1 MAVAYDNT
9 ASATGGGGGTSYSAS
24 HLLAAAGNSRILVA
38 KFFGVGPSNAAT
50 KFSSVLCN
58 GVAPTGQLT
67 PDVEYNR
74 YGNYGSVSVYY
85 WLESS
90 LPANGTPTSYNV
102 TATSAT
108 GQWNGHLVTLSATGV
123 AQVAPSVIG
132 RSSAQDAT
140 ASSVSL
146 TTTVANSLIVD
157 AVAVVSSAVPSV
169 TPTAG
174 QTEVQDVGATATYRF
189 GLAYEAVGAVASYSQ
204 TWSWT
209 NTSTFNM
216 SFALALAPAT
226 ASSVVNV
233 EVANLA
239 TGNSGT
245 PVSHTLTAKANR
257 GVLVFIDQES
267 TTQATGVTYN
277 SIPMTRV
284 VFSTS
289 AVGVGNASSI
299 WAILQSQLPV
309 AAGSYSVA
317 VSGLGATA
325 GVAVVEIN
333 NVAQVIPS
341 GTAIDTNETGDVST
355 STATITAPSG
365 DSLAVGCAGLG
376 NDVTTFNT
384 PPSGTGTWTRLFT
397 MYAPPTSAHF
407 VGAYQKF
414 SSSGAKNY
422 TETSPATW
430 FRESQCLAVFAGFV
444 PQTANAPFFGCT
456 F

>member
-9 ASATGGGGGTSYSAS
+9 ASATGGGGGASYSAS
-24 HLLAAAGNSRILVA
+24 HLLAAAGNNRILVA
-38 KFFGVGPSNAAT
+38 VFFGMGPSNAAT

-58 GVAPTGQLT
+58 GAAPAGQLT

-85 WLESS
+85 WLEAN

-108 GQWNGHLVTLSATGV
+108 GQWNGHLATVSYTGV
-123 AQVAPSVIG
+123 AQTVPSATG

-140 ASSVSL
+140 SSSVSL
-146 TTTVANSLIVD
+146 TTTAVNSVIVD
-157 AVAVVSSAVPSV
+157 AVAVVTATVASV

-174 QTEVQDVGATATYRF
+174 QTEVQDIGATGSYRL
-189 GLAYEAVGAVASYSQ
+189 GVGYEAVGATASYSQ

-226 ASSVVNV
+226 ASSAVNV
-233 EVANLA
+233 EVANLRS
-239 TGNSGT
+239 GNSGT
-245 PVSHTLTAKANR
+245 PISHPLTNKANR

-277 SIPMTRV
+277 SVAMTRV
-284 VFSTS
+284 VYSTS
-289 AVGVGNASSI
+289 AVGTGNASSI
-299 WAILQSQLPV
+299 WMILNSQLPV

-325 GVAVVEIN
+325 GVSVVEIN
-333 NVAQVIPS
+333 NVAQVIPTGS
-341 GTAIDTNETGDVST
+341 AIDTNETGAVST
-355 STATITAPSG
+355 TTATVTAPSG
-365 DSLAVGCAGLG
+365 ESLAMGCAGHG
-376 NDVTTFNT
+376 NDPTPFNAT
-384 PPSGTGTWTRLFT
+384 PSGTGTWTRLFT
-397 MYAPPTSAHF
+397 RLNPPTSAHF
-407 VGAYQKF
+407 VGAYQAF

-422 TETSPATW
+422 TETSAAAW
-430 FRESQCLAVFAGFV
+430 NRASQCLAIFAGFV
-444 PQTANAPFFGCT
+444 ASSANSPFFGCT